1 MSSVNTTLVASLF
14 IRLPHNH
21 AKHAYAFQYKGFKL
35 AVDVPAEY
43 ELWGSA
49 NELEQISKARAAQ
62 GHSTVTHPVDFEF
75 VSQLVARRL
84 GVSTEQ
90 LLRAAKRSATP
101 RHCPS
106 AELIV
111 LWLSKPLIVE
121 LAMQVPNSSSGGG
134 GSGSGGSSIVV
145 NIAACVAESAA
156 CVSDALLL
164 QLCCRPTPSASASRG
179 STPRS
184 TPTAS

>member
-1 MSSVNTTLVASLF
+1 MPSRSARSPPWQRVVLALCSLIPGRAMSGVNTTLAASLF

-49 NELEQISKARAAQ
+49 NEVEQISKARAAQ

-134 GSGSGGSSIVV
+134 GRGGRGSGGSSNSSEHCRVRCRER
-145 NIAACVAESAA
+145 CV
-156 CVSDALLL
+156 
-164 QLCCRPTPSASASRG
+164 RF
-179 STPRS
+179 
-184 TPTAS
+184 

>member
-121 LAMQVPNSSSGGG
+121 LAMQVPKSSSGGG
-134 GSGSGGSSIVV
+134 GGSSSNSSGHSSVRCRER
-145 NIAACVAESAA
+145 CVR
-156 CVSDALLL
+156 L
-164 QLCCRPTPSASASRG
+164 
-179 STPRS
+179 
-184 TPTAS
+184 

>member
-121 LAMQVPNSSSGGG
+121 LAMQVPIAAAAAAAAAA
-134 GSGSGGSSIVV
+134 IVV

>member
-1 MSSVNTTLVASLF
+1 MSGVNTTLAASLF

-134 GSGSGGSSIVV
+134 GGGCRGSGGSSNSSVHCSV
-145 NIAACVAESAA
+145 RCRERCV
-156 CVSDALLL
+156 
-164 QLCCRPTPSASASRG
+164 RF
-179 STPRS
+179 
-184 TPTAS
+184 

>member
-1 MSSVNTTLVASLF
+1 MSRATVATSSINTTLVASLF
-14 IRLPHNH
+14 VRLPQKH

-49 NELEQISKARAAQ
+49 HELEQISKVRMDQ
-62 GHSTVTHPVDFEF
+62 GHATVTHPVEFEF
-75 VSQLVARRL
+75 VSKLVARRL

-90 LLRAAKRSATP
+90 LLRAAKQSVTP

-121 LAMQVPNSSSGGG
+121 LAMQVPSSSSSGGG
-134 GSGSGGSSIVV
+134 GDSSSSSNIIIIRSSSSSSSSSSSGSSG
-145 NIAACVAESAA
+145 
-156 CVSDALLL
+156 
-164 QLCCRPTPSASASRG
+164 
-179 STPRS
+179 
-184 TPTAS
+184 

>member
-1 MSSVNTTLVASLF
+1 MSNGIRINTTTLVASLF
-14 IRLPHNH
+14 VRLPQKH

-49 NELEQISKARAAQ
+49 NELEQISKARTGQ
-62 GHSTVTHPVDFEF
+62 GHSTVTHPVEFEF
-75 VSQLVARRL
+75 VSKLVARRL

-90 LLRAAKRSATP
+90 LLRAAKRSVTP

-121 LAMQVPNSSSGGG
+121 LAMQVPSSSGCCCCCGG
-134 GSGSGGSSIVV
+134 GSSNIIIIIIISSSSSRSSSS
-145 NIAACVAESAA
+145 SA
-156 CVSDALLL
+156 D
-164 QLCCRPTPSASASRG
+164 
-179 STPRS
+179 
-184 TPTAS
+184 

>member
-1 MSSVNTTLVASLF
+1 MSWVAVATSSINPTTLVASLF
-14 IRLPHNH
+14 VRLPQKH

-49 NELEQISKARAAQ
+49 NELEQISKARTAQ
-62 GHSTVTHPVDFEF
+62 GHATVTHPVEFEF
-75 VSQLVARRL
+75 VSKLVAQRL

-90 LLRAAKRSATP
+90 LLRAAERSVTP

-121 LAMQVPNSSSGGG
+121 LAMQVPSSSSSSSSSSSISSSNSNSSS
-134 GSGSGGSSIVV
+134 SK
-145 NIAACVAESAA
+145 
-156 CVSDALLL
+156 
-164 QLCCRPTPSASASRG
+164 Q
-179 STPRS
+179 
-184 TPTAS
+184 